1 MTLPEELL
9 HKSSVISNENTVP
22 DPELINFEKVGTV
35 LICDQAATSPNGIT
49 SGINQRY
56 FDGQL
61 IRTPTSHA
69 PFGSNK
75 ALLEDLQ
82 EDVQGDKGSV
92 LYVTN
97 VRGRIVGNNP
107 HRELITKWTE
117 NNDKYSVLNNQTYP
131 ENNDLKD
138 CTIDFKI
145 VPIVIGLQVGGE
157 NASKLDAEDGMGF
170 VKIYKQG
177 SPESENEVCLTLKND
192 ILEEKVK
199 WYLPRKGPINK
210 DQVLGLE
217 NVQGS
222 EALLKWVDL
231 PVFPIDPDPTDNCVP
246 NWIEIDLLTNVCI
259 TKTGYS
265 VSDVTV
271 EKRKFK
277 ILVCGS
283 VGPAKCVTSPTSEN
297 CCPDIEDEDLD
308 CLNFG
313 ICTNFSYPS
322 QLCASLETQFGT
334 QSVELVY
341 GPEAMPDGLM
351 ADYIGTATNG
361 KKIGLYLGGEQSQ
374 LSTSNITPLGALLY
388 YDGVSVSYENDNAAG
403 CSPLFLK
410 FSNQEVTVSVT
421 ECQGVIIDCPELVD
435 PGEDDPEC
443 MGYNQSCHVCTKSPH
458 MYYLSLS
465 GLPEDYDYLNGSVPL
480 LSLAEAA
487 ALYGQETP
495 QSPASTINSGR
506 NDNCGWFAL
515 PDTKGSFGSISGVHL
530 SFDSQEVVSYNPFQ
544 TASYIYVVLFS
555 YSHIFSGYNSAIHKD
570 VYVIYRKLVEEG
582 TSCCKNYTLDFYQR
596 MTYNYNIPGVDQ
608 ISTERGPFPATIDVI
623 SGDCCD
629 GEGGNPGC
637 SNRPCNTCPGKTP
650 KRFVVTI
657 AGLSACSSLN
667 GTYNYDQSADNAC
680 KFVRTGARVGSAYD
694 EITLSGATA
703 TLTISN
709 GVDNYAVFAGSYTT
723 CTALS
728 LTFTAGGGS
737 CGSDTGGTA
746 TATSD
751 CSEDGGGGGG
761 GGGSVSTPCC
771 APNLL
776 PTTLVATF
784 TGTYAT
790 FGSVN
795 LTWDGTKWQYVG
807 LISGA
812 CGTITLIVLTC
823 NAPGPPEWLLGITG
837 TDVDTVTPIG
847 GALGSTF
854 QDCTVPQIE
863 FDSTATAGACAGAFS
878 VIISE

>member
-1 MTLPEELL
+1 MTLSEELL
-9 HKSSVISNENTVP
+9 HKSSAISNENTVP

-49 SGINQRY
+49 SGINKRY

-61 IRTPTSHA
+61 IRTPTASA
-69 PFGSNK
+69 PEGSNK
-75 ALLEDLQ
+75 ALLADLE

-97 VRGRIVGNNP
+97 VRGRVVGNNP

-131 ENNDLKD
+131 ENNDLQD

-145 VPIVIGLQVGGE
+145 VPIIVGLQVGGE
-157 NASKLDAEDGMGF
+157 NASKLDPEDGMGF
-170 VKIYKQG
+170 IKVYKQG
-177 SPESENEVCLTLKND
+177 SAESENEVCLTLKND

-199 WYLPRKGPINK
+199 WYLPRKGPVNRH
-210 DQVLGLE
+210 QVLGLE

-222 EALLKWVDL
+222 EALLKWVDI
-231 PVFPIDPDPTDNCVP
+231 PVLPIDPDPTDNCIP
-246 NWIEIDLLTNVCI
+246 NWVEIDLLTNVCV

-277 ILVCGS
+277 LLNCGPI
-283 VGPAKCVTSPTSEN
+283 GPAKCVTSPTSDN
-297 CCPDIEDEDLD
+297 CCPPIDEEDLE
-308 CLNFG
+308 CLSFS
-313 ICTNFSYPS
+313 ICSNFSYPS

-334 QSVELVY
+334 ESVELIY

-361 KKIGLYLGGEQSQ
+361 KKLGLYLGGEQNQ

-388 YDGVSVSYENDNAAG
+388 YNGVSIPYENDNSAG
-403 CSPLFLK
+403 CNPLFLK

-443 MGYNQSCHVCTKSPH
+443 MGYNQSCSACTKSPNN
-458 MYYLSLS
+458 YFLSLS
-465 GLPEDYDYLNGSVPL
+465 GLPEDYNYLNGSVTL
-480 LSLAEAA
+480 LSQGESVTR
-487 ALYGQETP
+487 YGQSFPYPPTNNVSSLLGGSCQWYP
-495 QSPASTINSGR
+495 LKDGKGAYGST
-506 NDNCGWFAL
+506 A
-515 PDTKGSFGSISGVHL
+515 GVTL
-530 SFDSQEVVSYNPFQ
+530 LFSSQVTSYNPF
-544 TASYIYVVLFS
+544 TEAYYLYVVLYS
-555 YSHIFSGYNSAIHKD
+555 YSTIIGGAVGAILKD
-570 VYVIYRKLVEEG
+570 RYVVYRKLVEFG

-596 MTYNYNIPGVDQ
+596 MTYNYNIPGVEQ
-608 ISTERGPFPATIDVI
+608 ISTERGPFPATIEVI

-657 AGLSACSSLN
+657 SGLSACSSMN
-667 GTYNYDQSADNAC
+667 GTYNYDQSADNPC

-709 GVDNYAVFAGSYTT
+709 SINDYVIFSGSYTT
-723 CTALS
+723 CTALN
-728 LTFTAGGGS
+728 LTFTGGGGS
-737 CGSDTGGTA
+737 CGSDTNGTA
-746 TATSD
+746 IATSN
-751 CSEDGGGGGG
+751 CTEDGGGGG

-795 LTWDGTKWQYVG
+795 LTWDGTKWQFVG
-807 LISGA
+807 TISSVG
-812 CGTITLIVLTC
+812 CGTITQMELTC
-823 NAPGPPEWLLGITG
+823 NYPGPPTWLLGITALDIDG
-837 TDVDTVTPIG
+837 VTPIG

-854 QDCTVPQIE
+854 EDCTVPQIE
-863 FDSTATAGACAGAFS
+863 FDSIATAGACAGAFS